1 MERSILYATNLS
13 LALIFCVCICSK
25 TVCSQNAQNV
35 TSAQGAIPVTSQAPA
50 PPLPNDCRLPKDDI
64 ERNASFIDDSAN
76 YAIYALLSNNAYKR
90 EKQEQFRLP
99 AQEWRHR
106 GDFIPEGTEAGLE
119 LKVFE
124 KVMEGKPVEV
134 VVAFRGT
141 DDLKDWWQNLSPQF
155 LFPKKRQ
162 TDLAEK
168 NFERLRGMY
177 EGQQVRYVATGHS
190 LGGGLALHL
199 SFKYP
204 DVSAVVFN
212 SSPRVEPG
220 LKSARGVNA
229 RIIIWE
235 SNEALSYLRP
245 LAKIRWGIVKEVKF
259 DFQPGRLSA
268 IKQHGMYALALNMLK
283 LGCETSLPTAASLK
297 SLLGENCQ
305 RP

>member
-1 MERSILYATNLS
+1 MERAILFTTNLG
-13 LALIFCVCICSK
+13 LALIICVCPCSK
-25 TVCSQNAQNV
+25 TVYSQNAQNV
-35 TSAQGAIPVTSQAPA
+35 ASVEGAIPVTSPA
-50 PPLPNDCRLPKDDI
+50 PSLPLQNECRLPKDDI

-90 EKQEQFRLP
+90 EKQEQFSLP
-99 AQEWRHR
+99 SQEWRHR
-106 GDFIPEGTEAGLE
+106 DDFIPEGTEAGLE

-134 VVAFRGT
+134 VLAFRGT
-141 DDLKDWWQNLSPQF
+141 DDLKDWRQNLSPQF

-168 NFERLRGMY
+168 NFERLRGTY

-190 LGGGLALHL
+190 LGGGLAMHL

-245 LAKIRWGIVKEVKF
+245 LAKIRWGTVKEVKF
-259 DFQPGRLSA
+259 DFQPGHLG
-268 IKQHGMYALALNMLK
+268 IVKQHGMYALALSMLK
-283 LGCETSLPTAASLK
+283 LGRETSLPTAASLK

>member
-1 MERSILYATNLS
+1 MERAILFATNLG
-13 LALIFCVCICSK
+13 LALIFCVCLCRK
-25 TVCSQNAQNV
+25 TVCAQNAQNV
-35 TSAQGAIPVTSQAPA
+35 TSAEVLIPVTSQAPA

-90 EKQEQFRLP
+90 EKQEQFSLP
-99 AQEWRHR
+99 SQEWRHR
-106 GDFIPEGTEAGLE
+106 DDFIPEGTEAGLE

-124 KVMEGKPVEV
+124 KVIEGKPVEV

-141 DDLKDWWQNLSPQF
+141 DDLKDWRQNLSPQF
-155 LFPKKRQ
+155 LFPKKRH

-168 NFERLRGMY
+168 NFERLRGLY

-204 DVSAVVFN
+204 DVSAIAFN

-220 LKSARGVNA
+220 LTSARGVNA

-245 LAKIRWGIVKEVKF
+245 LAKIRWGTVKEVKF
-259 DFQPGRLSA
+259 DFQPGHLGA
-268 IKQHGMYALALNMLK
+268 IKQHGMYALALSMLK